1 MSECNG
7 FISGPLTVDDLREI
21 LAPFKGDRF
30 LEIKTTKSDIKD
42 APISLAYRIDGD
54 RLTLEVCE
62 Y

>member
-21 LAPFKGDRF
+21 LAPSKGDRF